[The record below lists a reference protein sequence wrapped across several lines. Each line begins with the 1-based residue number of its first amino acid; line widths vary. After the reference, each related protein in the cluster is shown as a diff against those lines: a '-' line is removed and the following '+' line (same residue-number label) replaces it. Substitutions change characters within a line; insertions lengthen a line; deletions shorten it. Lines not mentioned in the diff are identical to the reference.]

1 VIAEGGRGGG
11 RGGREGRFHSVRNG
25 KIEKLLETSMQR
37 REGGREGT
45 YRGMGSPFISK
56 ASNTSPRRSTA
67 LLLGIEG
74 GREGGREERNIPWDR
89 LAIHLEG

>member
-1 VIAEGGRGGG
+1 MGSPFISKASNTSPRRSTALLLGIE
-11 RGGREGRFHSVRNG
+11 GGREGG
-25 KIEKLLETSMQR
+25 K
-37 REGGREGT
+37 EGT
-45 YRGMGSPFISK
+45 YRGMGSPFISN